1 MASSPRFPYSH
12 WARPGSDSEGA
23 QAGPQPRQNRMSRAG
38 TIDTTFRNLQRPPP
52 VLSSPS
58 TIRRIAVLG
67 ATGSIGT
74 SALDVIGR
82 HPEQLRASVLAA
94 GRNVEALLDL
104 CRKHRPDHAVIADA
118 SAYAHLRNGL
128 QEAALPTVAHAGDE
142 ALQDLVASDACD
154 TVVAAIV
161 GAAGLP
167 STLAAARA
175 GKRLL
180 LANKESLVLA
190 GELLTTAAR
199 RAGADVIPIDS
210 EHNAI
215 FQCLPNA
222 EARQGLRRI
231 FLTASGGPFRGRP
244 RDTLADV
251 TPAQAIAHPKWSMGP
266 KISVDSA
273 TLMNK
278 GLEVIEAHHLF
289 GLPGERLGVL
299 VHPQSLVH
307 SLVEFVDGS
316 TLAQLG
322 LPDMRTALAVGFAW
336 PRRIESGVAG
346 LDLLAHGRLDFEPP
360 DLDAFPCLRLA
371 FAALAA
377 GGTAPAVLNAAN
389 EVAVAA
395 FLEGRIGFLEIPAL
409 VEDALSALPSAAAD
423 SLDVLHDADAR
434 ARRHVEGAMTRAHSP
449 TSRAL
454 P

>member
-1 MASSPRFPYSH
+1 MTRPFQQVDQPNLAEPLSPLNSKRS
-12 WARPGSDSEGA
+12 
-23 QAGPQPRQNRMSRAG
+23 
-38 TIDTTFRNLQRPPP
+38 
-52 VLSSPS
+52 V
-58 TIRRIAVLG
+58 AVLG

-74 SALDVIGR
+74 SALDVIAR
-82 HPEQLRASVLAA
+82 HPDRLGVSVLGA
-94 GRNVEALLDL
+94 GSNVDALLTL
-104 CRKHRPDHAVIADA
+104 CRTHKPAHAVIADE
-118 SAYAHLRNGL
+118 SGYDRLRSGL
-128 QEAALPTVAHAGDE
+128 QDAGLDTQAHAGE
-142 ALQDLVASDACD
+142 GALVQLAASDACD

-161 GAAGLP
+161 GAAGLS

-190 GELLTTAAR
+190 GALLTAAAR
-199 RAGADVIPIDS
+199 DGGADIIPIDS

-215 FQCLPNA
+215 FQCLPTA
-222 EARQGLRRI
+222 HASARLRRI
-231 FLTASGGPFRGRP
+231 LLTASGGPFRGRS
-244 RDTLADV
+244 RSQLADV

-289 GLPGERLGVL
+289 GLAGDRIEVV

-307 SLVEFVDGS
+307 SMVEFVDGS
-316 TLAQLG
+316 MLAQLG

-336 PRRIESGVAG
+336 PDRIESGVAG
-346 LDLLAHGRLDFEPP
+346 LDMLATGRLDFEAP
-360 DLDAFPCLRLA
+360 DHAAFPCLSLA
-371 FAALAA
+371 YAALAT

-395 FLEGRIGFLEIPAL
+395 FLRGEISFLRIAGV
-409 VEDALSALPSAAAD
+409 VEDTLDAVRGHAAD
-423 SLDVLHDADAR
+423 SLDVLLSADAQ
-434 ARRHVEGAMTRAHSP
+434 ARRHAQDLVAGQRVIAFAHQPDAS
-449 TSRAL
+449 L

>member
-1 MASSPRFPYSH
+1 MTR
-12 WARPGSDSEGA
+12 
-23 QAGPQPRQNRMSRAG
+23 
-38 TIDTTFRNLQRPPP
+38 
-52 VLSSPS
+52 V
-58 TIRRIAVLG
+58 AVFG

-74 SALDVIGR
+74 SALDVIAR
-82 HPEQLRASVLAA
+82 HPDRLRAEVLVA
-94 GRNVEALLDL
+94 GRNVDALVAL
-104 CRKHRPDHAVIADA
+104 CRRHRPAHAAVADA
-118 SAYAHLRNGL
+118 SAYAALRDGL
-128 QEAALPTVAHAGDE
+128 RAAGLETEAHAGMAAID
-142 ALQDLVASDACD
+142 ALAADAGTD

-161 GAAGLP
+161 GAAGLS

-190 GELLTTAAR
+190 GDLLMAAVR
-199 RAGADVIPIDS
+199 DHGATIVPIDS

-222 EARQGLRRI
+222 ESHAGLKRI
-231 FLTASGGPFRGRP
+231 QLTASGGPFRGRS
-244 RDTLADV
+244 RASLAEV
-251 TPAQAIAHPKWSMGP
+251 TPAQAVAHPKWSMGP

-289 GLPGERLGVL
+289 GLPGERIGVL

-336 PRRIESGVAG
+336 PERIVSGVDG
-346 LDLLAHGRLDFEPP
+346 LDLLAHGRLDFEAP

-371 FAALAA
+371 YDALAA
-377 GGTAPAVLNAAN
+377 GGAATAVLNAAN
-389 EVAVAA
+389 EEAVSA
-395 FLEGRIGFLEIPAL
+395 FLQGRIGFLSIPAL
-409 VEDALSALPSAAAD
+409 VEDVLQRMPHADAGSLDALLAADAAARA
-423 SLDVLHDADAR
+423 STRTAIAR
-434 ARRHVEGAMTRAHSP
+434 EAIA
-449 TSRAL
+449 
-454 P
+454 